1 MVTTGKIKLYFKRLG
16 AAIMNKSVI
25 SETMDSWADLMSFLG
40 IDAKNTP
47 QKALSNATYYACL
60 KILSEAIGKMPLRIL
75 KRSERGGIMPLRKHP
90 LWKVLHDRPN
100 KFMTATAFWSLMEYN
115 RNHYG
120 NAYAWIVP
128 KGKTVELYPL
138 EPHNVEVWYDNASI
152 LSAVP
157 AIWYRYTAPNGEIVM
172 IHYESILH
180 VRSFATDNGLTG
192 KAVRTV
198 LAETIDGNLKAQKM
212 LNTLYSNGFTN
223 KAIVQYTE
231 ELSDELRDRFLAG
244 IQRFIKGEYKEKG
257 IDNLIPVPYGTKV
270 EPLSNVKLADSQ
282 FLELKQY
289 SAIQIASA
297 FGIKPVQIGDLTKAS
312 YASAE
317 AQQLSFLVDTLLYIV
332 KHYEE
337 EITFKLL
344 DGSCYSKF
352 NVDVILRA
360 DYKNKITTLKEA
372 VNGTIYSVNE
382 AREKCD
388 LDIVDGGDVLICN
401 GNAIPLHMIGQ
412 QYANAAKGGENNDG

>member
-1 MVTTGKIKLYFKRLG
+1 
-16 AAIMNKSVI
+16 
-25 SETMDSWADLMSFLG
+25 
-40 IDAKNTP
+40 
-47 QKALSNATYYACL
+47 
-60 KILSEAIGKMPLRIL
+60 MP
-75 KRSERGGIMPLRKHP
+75 
-90 LWKVLHDRPN
+90 
-100 KFMTATAFWSLMEYN
+100 
-115 RNHYG
+115 
-120 NAYAWIVP
+120 
-128 KGKTVELYPL
+128 
-138 EPHNVEVWYDNASI
+138 
-152 LSAVP
+152 
-157 AIWYRYTAPNGEIVM
+157 
-172 IHYESILH
+172 
-180 VRSFATDNGLTG
+180 
-192 KAVRTV
+192 
-198 LAETIDGNLKAQKM
+198 
-212 LNTLYSNGFTN
+212 NTLYSNGFTN

-412 QYANAAKGGENNDG
+412 QYATAAKGGENNDG

>member
-138 EPHNVEVWYDNASI
+138 EPHNVEVWYDN
-152 LSAVP
+152 
-157 AIWYRYTAPNGEIVM
+157 
-172 IHYESILH
+172 
-180 VRSFATDNGLTG
+180 DNGLTG

-360 DYKNKITTLKEA
+360 DYKNKISTLKEA
-372 VNGTIYSVNE
+372 VNGSIYMINE

-388 LDIVDGGDVLICN
+388 LDTVEGGDVIICN